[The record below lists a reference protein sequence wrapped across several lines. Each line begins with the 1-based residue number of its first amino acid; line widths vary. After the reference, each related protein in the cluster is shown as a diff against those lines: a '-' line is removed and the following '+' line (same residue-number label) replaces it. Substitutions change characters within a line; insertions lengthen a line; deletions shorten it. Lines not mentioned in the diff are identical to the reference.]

1 MWRNFVGGV
10 VVIEG
15 FTGAFRRKGGLSGC
29 MIYTSFRAPQGH
41 AAQRSRMNIQKRST
55 PDLHVLEQLPLQA
68 WRNPPSDFIEQLPL
82 AIYACDADGRILWH
96 NSRAAELWGR
106 APRIGDDG
114 ETFCGS
120 FKLYLDGRLIV
131 REQTPMAEALR
142 TGAPV
147 RGVQGRVERPDGTQV
162 WAEVHIT
169 PVYGEDGKV
178 AGAINCFH
186 ERSDGP
192 VDSAEA
198 RPQDWVRA
206 RDARLA
212 ATYEHVGAGL
222 VEVDAAGRMLRVNQ
236 KICELTGHSAG
247 ELLGRT
253 IFQETLPE
261 DIDADRTQ
269 FNRLRIGEIDR
280 YTVEKRIYCKN
291 GEHFWAEVASSSV
304 RDAAGKFLYAV
315 RVQHDITGRK
325 RAEQELARRMTEQA
339 ALFAL
344 SERLQHVRNV
354 AEVYDVALDAITQA
368 LSCERASILLFDDS
382 DAMRFV
388 AWRGLSDGYRRA
400 VEGHSPWTR
409 DEKDPRPVYFEN
421 IGASNLS
428 DELKATIAT
437 EGIGAVAFIPIV
449 DSGRL
454 AGKFMAYYNAPHR
467 FTDAELE
474 VALTLARQVSFG
486 ISRLEAEAARRA
498 AEQGL
503 LQLASIVE
511 TSDDAIISKNL
522 NGVIQTW
529 NASAE
534 RLFGYTA
541 AEAIGQPVTMLMP
554 PERVDE
560 EPGIL
565 ARIRAGERIDHYET
579 VRRRKDG
586 TLFDIS
592 LTVSPMRDRTGRV
605 IGASKIARDISDRI
619 VSERR
624 LRESEQHLQD
634 LLEAIPAAIYTTD
647 AEGRITY
654 FNQAAV
660 DLAGRTPKLGSDEWC
675 VTWKLYRPDGSPL
688 PHDECPMAVALK
700 EGRAIRNAEA
710 ILERPDGTR
719 IPFIPFP
726 TPLRDADGKVVGA
739 INMLV
744 DISERRQAETQQRL
758 LLDELNH
765 RTKNNMQMLQ
775 SLLFTASR
783 AARSEEA
790 RRVLDEASSRVAA
803 MAAAQRVLYG
813 KADAIRFDAGE
824 FLNAVC
830 ETVKQTLPAAVVLE
844 CRPANGVLSN
854 DVAMPLALIL
864 NELITNALKHGCK
877 DRGPCAVRV
886 DLTERGG
893 TFELSVEDDGE
904 GFDLEAVRKASSGLQ
919 LVLGLARQLHGD
931 IEVTRNPS
939 RVTLRFAAE
948 RAS

>member
-1 MWRNFVGGV
+1 MNVQD
-10 VVIEG
+10 
-15 FTGAFRRKGGLSGC
+15 
-29 MIYTSFRAPQGH
+29 RA
-41 AAQRSRMNIQKRST
+41 S
-55 PDLHVLEQLPLQA
+55 PDLRVVEAREQ
-68 WRNPPSDFIEQLPL
+68 RG
-82 AIYACDADGRILWH
+82 DGRQL
-96 NSRAAELWGR
+96 
-106 APRIGDDG
+106 
-114 ETFCGS
+114 
-120 FKLYLDGRLIV
+120 
-131 REQTPMAEALR
+131 
-142 TGAPV
+142 
-147 RGVQGRVERPDGTQV
+147 
-162 WAEVHIT
+162 
-169 PVYGEDGKV
+169 
-178 AGAINCFH
+178 
-186 ERSDGP
+186 
-192 VDSAEA
+192 SAQE
-198 RPQDWVRA
+198 WLRA
-206 RDARLA
+206 RDERLA
-212 ATYEHVGAGL
+212 ASWEHVGAGI
-222 VEVDAAGRMLRVNQ
+222 VEVDAEGRLLRVNH
-236 KICELTGHSAG
+236 KICELTGYSAA

-253 IFQETLPE
+253 IFQVTVPE
-261 DIDADRTQ
+261 DADADRTQ
-269 FNRLRIGEIDR
+269 FQRQLDGELDR
-280 YTVEKRIYCKN
+280 YAVEKRITCKN
-291 GEHFWAEVASSSV
+291 GGYFWAEVASSCV

-315 RVQHDITGRK
+315 RVQHDITARK
-325 RAEQELARRMTEQA
+325 HAEQELAQRMAEQA
-339 ALFAL
+339 ALFKL
-344 SERLQHVRNV
+344 SERLQHITSVQQ
-354 AEVYDVALDAITQA
+354 VYDAALDAITKA
-368 LSCERASILLFDDS
+368 LSCERASILLYG
-382 DAMRFV
+382 AGEMMRFV
-388 AWRGLSDGYRRA
+388 AWRGLSDDYRRA

-409 DEKDPRPVYFEN
+409 DEKDPRPVVFEN
-421 IGASNLS
+421 IPASNLS
-428 DELKATIAT
+428 DELKATIAR
-437 EGIGAVAFIPIV
+437 EGIEAVAFIPV
-449 DSGRL
+449 MDGANL
-454 AGKFMAYYNAPHR
+454 AGKFMAYYDAPHR
-467 FTDAELE
+467 FSDAEIE
-474 VALTLARQVSFG
+474 VALTLARQVGFG
-486 ISRLEAEAARRA
+486 LSRLEAEQTRRA

-511 TSDDAIISKNL
+511 TSDDAIISKDL
-522 NGVIQTW
+522 GGIIRTW

-541 AEAIGQPVTMLMP
+541 AEVIGQPVTMLMP

-586 TLFDIS
+586 SLFDIS
-592 LTVSPMRDRTGRV
+592 LTVSPMRDRTGRIV
-605 IGASKIARDISDRI
+605 GASKIARDISERI
-619 VSERR
+619 VAQRKLS
-624 LRESEQHLQD
+624 ESEQHLQD

-647 AEGRITY
+647 AAGRITY

-660 DLAGRTPKLGSDEWC
+660 ELAGRTPVLGSDEWC
-675 VTWKLYRPDGSPL
+675 VTWKLYWPDGTPL
-688 PHDECPMAVALK
+688 PHDQCPMAVALR
-700 EGRAIRNAEA
+700 EGRTIRNAEA

-813 KADAIRFDAGE
+813 KADAIRFNASE
-824 FLNAVC
+824 FLDAVC
-830 ETVKQTLPAAVVLE
+830 ETVKQTLPAAVALE

-864 NELITNALKHGCK
+864 NELITNALKHGCR
-877 DRGPCAVRV
+877 DRDPCAVRV
-886 DLTERGG
+886 GLTERDGM
-893 TFELSVEDDGE
+893 FELSVEDDGE

-919 LVLGLARQLHGD
+919 LVLGLARQLNGD